1 MNADGQEH
9 VVSGVEDGSLVLG
22 FEDLQD
28 GGDKDF
34 NDVMLSL
41 DIGPANIEAVGTDTI
56 QGGPGDDTITGRGG
70 DDVIDG
76 GTGNDTDMLTA
87 SETASDSVYNGGTA
101 EATSLVVVRAEQH
114 DDPEIDN

>member
-28 GGDKDF
+28 GGDNDF

-41 DIGPANIEAVGTDTI
+41 DIGPANIEAIGTDTI
-56 QGGPGDDTITGRGG
+56 HGGSGDDTIIGGGG

-76 GTGNDTDMLTA
+76 GTGKDTGIFTEGD
-87 SETASDSVYNGGTA
+87 TASDSVYTGGTG
-101 EATSLVVVRAEQH
+101 EEIGRATAR
-114 DDPEIDN
+114 